1 MFFEPKSVN
10 KTAFRVSSF
19 PSLNEIAF
27 KENGDANNLDSQD
40 ISEIIAKY
48 KAFIDEVKE
57 KQLRGVV

>member
-1 MFFEPKSVN
+1 MFYEPKPVHQ
-10 KTAFRVSSF
+10 TAFRVSSF

-27 KENGDANNLDSQD
+27 KGNGEESSFEGQD

-57 KQLRGVV
+57 KQLSGVV